1 MLYYEINIIWAWIEL
16 PLSLSP
22 SLSFSIFYTFY
33 NIFSNI
39 IVKGIK
45 LSKKKFSNIYLKL
58 LKFCFKEKWK
68 LDLKNIK
75 VNKSKLLVF

>member
-16 PLSLSP
+16 PLSLP
-22 SLSFSIFYTFY
+22 LFASLSSIHFTIF
-33 NIFSNI
+33 FSNI

-45 LSKKKFSNIYLKL
+45 LSKKNFQTYLKL